1 MKIIAVMNQ
10 KGGIGKTMTAAAIA
24 YIMGEEKG
32 KKVLICD
39 ADQQGNIS
47 LLYDRFDPEGQG
59 MSELLENHQAAG
71 GAYSTTDLIQTTPY
85 GNIDIIPANGY
96 LMRTNMTLLQEEG
109 EDQILR
115 FAAAM
120 NEVRTIYDYCI
131 VDCGLIMDM
140 ISNVVNSIKNTVSN
154 VFNTLKSTVSNVF
167 NSIKSTATSVWN
179 AIKNAITTPINAAK
193 NAVHNAIEAIKSK
206 FNFTWSLPKLK
217 LPHPK
222 ITGSFSLNPPS
233 VPHFSIDWYKNGGI
247 MNDSMI
253 FGMNGNKLLAG
264 GEPET
269 GGEAILPLKPFYQ
282 ELNSILDEKL
292 KNIESGTNVKVENH
306 TYIDGEEVASKT
318 YTKVDEQ
325 LVEDKRKGR

>member
-24 YIMGEEKG
+24 YIR

-115 FAAAM
+115 FAYMIIAL
-120 NEVRTIYDYCI
+120 
-131 VDCGLIMDM
+131 LI
-140 ISNVVNSIKNTVSN
+140 
-154 VFNTLKSTVSNVF
+154 
-167 NSIKSTATSVWN
+167 
-179 AIKNAITTPINAAK
+179 
-193 NAVHNAIEAIKSK
+193 AV
-206 FNFTWSLPKLK
+206 
-217 LPHPK
+217 
-222 ITGSFSLNPPS
+222 
-233 VPHFSIDWYKNGGI
+233 
-247 MNDSMI
+247 
-253 FGMNGNKLLAG
+253 
-264 GEPET
+264 
-269 GGEAILPLKPFYQ
+269 
-282 ELNSILDEKL
+282 
-292 KNIESGTNVKVENH
+292 
-306 TYIDGEEVASKT
+306 
-318 YTKVDEQ
+318 
-325 LVEDKRKGR
+325 